1 LALYATVLLTFVHF
15 IVLTHLLRLFLRRMA
30 ALPMIEAY
38 DRVAHKVSG
47 TFGFQLHARVPE
59 VADLDVARTSATAL
73 AGLAGRFAADAAARG
88 VMAYIAD
95 NHDDLKAAAA
105 TIDHAFEGTTRKNDD
120 GKTKA
125 VHTAFFA
132 ASRTAFRILDRIW
145 RMRAETLDL
154 SRLSAVS
161 PADAVVSGGAQSK
174 VPTIA
179 ILGVAGEE
187 ASLFWS
193 RLAEDFV
200 AMRVATFIIHVL
212 GQVRGLML
220 FALSAALLL
229 VASVVAYPFHPGRF
243 ITVFTWVLVIVVTV
257 GCFLIILRLEKDEI
271 MSRLGGTEP
280 GRINLRPELISKL
293 VIYVA
298 LPVVGLLTAVFPE
311 VSDLLSSWI
320 DPLRNL
326 LP

>member
-1 LALYATVLLTFVHF
+1 MVT
-15 IVLTHLLRLFLRRMA
+15 
-30 ALPMIEAY
+30 
-38 DRVAHKVSG
+38 
-47 TFGFQLHARVPE
+47 
-59 VADLDVARTSATAL
+59 
-73 AGLAGRFAADAAARG
+73 
-88 VMAYIAD
+88 
-95 NHDDLKAAAA
+95 
-105 TIDHAFEGTTRKNDD
+105 
-120 GKTKA
+120 
-125 VHTAFFA
+125 
-132 ASRTAFRILDRIW
+132 
-145 RMRAETLDL
+145 
-154 SRLSAVS
+154 
-161 PADAVVSGGAQSK
+161 GGAQSK

-187 ASLFWS
+187 PSLFWS

-220 FALSAALLL
+220 FALSAAMLL